1 MCIRD
6 SGEANITLNKNSVPN
21 DTRSP
26 MITSGL
32 RIGTPAITTRGF
44 GENEIV
50 LLVEMID
57 TVLTNIDNTSII
69 ASTKDD
75 VKKLCERF
83 PVYIS

>member
-1 MCIRD
+1 M
-6 SGEANITLNKNSVPN
+6 PN

-69 ASTKDD
+69 ASTKAD